1 MHSPLA
7 LLAGSSLFI
16 SQALSTSVDVLKSRA
31 SPLPPSQDPW
41 YTAPEQGILFSSPP
55 GSILRIRPDPF
66 DLYAAVGKNISS
78 ASYNI
83 LYRTNDANEIPTF
96 AVTTLFIPISS
107 SSSEKVGHNLLSY
120 QIPYNSP
127 SVDASPSY
135 TLATDLTAAFS
146 DIAAALEQGW
156 YVSVVDHEGPKAS
169 FAVGP
174 VEGHAV
180 LDAVRAVT
188 QSSSSPA
195 IKNSGADHKDRKWNI
210 GLWGY
215 SGGSIASE
223 FAAEL
228 QATYAPDIEIAGVA
242 IGGLPTL
249 VGEVLKSVPKS
260 PYAGLIPLSLWGYV
274 NAFPPLENYL
284 LSRLTPEAKKSG
296 VFTKARNMTVQ
307 EGFAFYNN
315 SDPFSY
321 FSHGQDDILSSPL
334 INSLLEREGTMGKHG
349 FPTMPMFV
357 YKAIDDK
364 LAPIDGADA
373 LVKQYCDYNGVVDS
387 AKGARIL
394 YERNTVGGHVSE
406 EFNQDS
412 AALAFLAKALNGEL
426 GGGWP
431 HGNGTG
437 CVVKT
442 VTVGNDTTPDW

>member
-1 MHSPLA
+1 MHSLLS

-16 SQALSTSVDVLKSRA
+16 SQALSG
-31 SPLPPSQDPW
+31 PLPPSKDPW
-41 YTAPEQGILFSSPP
+41 YTAPEDAILFSSPP

-96 AVTTLFIPISS
+96 AVTTLFVPTDTSS
-107 SSSEKVGHNLLSY
+107 SGKGSHKLLSY

-135 TLATDLTAAFS
+135 ALATDLNSTFS

-156 YVSVVDHEGPKAS
+156 YVSVVDHEGPKAC

-188 QSSSSPA
+188 QSPSSPA
-195 IKNSGADHKDRKWNI
+195 LKTHGPGHKVGKWNV

-223 FAAEL
+223 YAAEL
-228 QATYAPDIEIAGVA
+228 QATYAPDVEIAGVA
-242 IGGLPTL
+242 IGGLPTP
-249 VGEVLKSVPKS
+249 VREVLISVDKH
-260 PYAGLIPLSLWGYV
+260 PYAGLVPLGLWGYA
-274 NAFPPLENYL
+274 NAFPPLEDYL
-284 LSRLTPEAKKSG
+284 LSRLTPEAKKSE
-296 VFTKARNMTVQ
+296 VFTKARNMSVN
-307 EGFAFYNN
+307 EGFAFYEN

-321 FSHGQDDILSSPL
+321 FIGGRDDILSSPL
-334 INSLLEREGTMGKHG
+334 VTSLLERGGKMGLHG

-364 LAPIDGADA
+364 LASVESTDA
-373 LVKQYCDYNGVVDS
+373 LIEQYCGYNSVVGS

-394 YERNTVGGHVSE
+394 YERNSVGGHVAE
-406 EFNQDS
+406 EYNQDS
-412 AALAFLAKALNGEL
+412 NALAFLAKALNGQL
-426 GGGWP
+426 GDGWP
-431 HGNGTG
+431 HGNETG
-437 CVVKT
+437 CVVKN
-442 VTVGNDTTPDW
+442 VAVGNDTSPDW

>member
-1 MHSPLA
+1 MYTLFT
-7 LLAGSSLFI
+7 LLAGSSLFL
-16 SQALSTSVDVLKSRA
+16 SQGLSAPVDELKPRA

-41 YTAPEQGILFSSPP
+41 YTAPEQGILVSSSL

-66 DLYAAVGKNISS
+66 DLYAAVGKNLSS

-96 AVTTLFIPISS
+96 AVTTLFVPTSASS
-107 SSSEKVGHNLLSY
+107 SSGKHNLLSY

-135 TLATDLTAAFS
+135 ALATDLNSTFS

-188 QSSSSPA
+188 RSSSSPA
-195 IKNSGADHKDRKWNI
+195 IKKSGYGHKDSKWNI

-228 QATYAPDIEIAGVA
+228 QTTYAPDIEIAGVA
-242 IGGLPTL
+242 IGGLPTP
-249 VGEVLKSVPKS
+249 VGNVLKSVNKS
-260 PYAGLIPLSLWGYV
+260 PYAGLIPLALWGYA
-274 NAFPPLENYL
+274 NAFPPLGDYL
-284 LSRLTPEAKKSG
+284 LSRLTPQAKKSG
-296 VFTKARNMTVQ
+296 VFTKAHNMTVT
-307 EGFAFYNN
+307 EGFVFYNN

-321 FSHGQDDILSSPL
+321 FINGQDDIFSSPL
-334 INSLLEREGTMGKHG
+334 IESLLEREGTMGKHG

-364 LAPIDGADA
+364 LAPIEGTDA
-373 LVKQYCDYNGVVDS
+373 LIEQYCGYNSVVGS
-387 AKGARIL
+387 SNGASIL
-394 YERNTVGGHVSE
+394 YERNTVGGHVAE
-406 EFNQDS
+406 EINQDAS
-412 AALAFLAKALNGEL
+412 ALAFLAKVFNGQL
-426 GGGWP
+426 GDGWP

-437 CVVKT
+437 CVVKN
-442 VTVGNDTTPDW
+442 VTVGNDTSPDW

>member
-1 MHSPLA
+1 MHSLLA
-7 LLAGSSLFI
+7 LLAGSSLFC
-16 SQALSTSVDVLKSRA
+16 SQALSASIDGLKSRS

-41 YTAPEQGILFSSPP
+41 YTAPEQGILVSSPP

-66 DLYAAVGKNISS
+66 DLYAAVGKNLSS

-96 AVTTLFIPISS
+96 AVTTLFIPTGATSS
-107 SSSEKVGHNLLSY
+107 GKDRHNLLSY

-127 SVDASPSY
+127 TVDASPSY
-135 TLATDLTAAFS
+135 ALATDLSSTSS

-169 FAVGP
+169 FAVGV

-195 IKNSGADHKDRKWNI
+195 IKNIGHGHKDYKWNV

-228 QATYAPDIEIAGVA
+228 QATYAPDVEITAVA
-242 IGGLPTL
+242 IGGLPTP
-249 VGEVLKSVPKS
+249 VREVMKSVPNS
-260 PYAGLIPLSLWGYV
+260 PYAGLIPLALWGYA
-274 NAFPPLENYL
+274 NAFPELGDYL
-284 LSRLTPEAKKSG
+284 LSRLTPQAKKSG
-296 VFTKARNMTVQ
+296 VFTKAHNMTVT
-307 EGFAFYNN
+307 EGFVFYNN

-321 FSHGQDDILSSPL
+321 FINGREDILLSPL
-334 INSLLEREGTMGKHG
+334 INSLLERQGTMGKHG

-357 YKAIDDK
+357 YKAIADQ
-364 LAPIDGADA
+364 LAPIEGADA
-373 LVKQYCDYNGVVDS
+373 LIEQYCGYNSVVGS

-394 YERNTVGGHVSE
+394 YERNTIGGHLAE
-406 EFNQDS
+406 ELNQDAS
-412 AALAFLAKALNGEL
+412 ALAFLAKAFNGQL
-426 GGGWP
+426 GDGWP

-437 CVVKT
+437 CVVKN
-442 VTVGNDTTPDW
+442 VAVGNDTSPDW